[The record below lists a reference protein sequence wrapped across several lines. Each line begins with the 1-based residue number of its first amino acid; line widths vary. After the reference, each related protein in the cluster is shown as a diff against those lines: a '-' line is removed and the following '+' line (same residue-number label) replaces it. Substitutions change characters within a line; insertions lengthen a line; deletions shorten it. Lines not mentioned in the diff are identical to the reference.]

1 LIDEEVPARSGVVL
15 SLNGEGEEDGV
26 LQMNEIFNLDLKADM
41 VVLSACQTGLGKVVR
56 GEGMIGLTRAFMYA
70 GAPSAVVSLWRVQDS
85 STAEFMR
92 SFYSHLRAGKSKVE
106 ALRQAKLEMIRSDI
120 PAHRFPYYWAPFVL
134 VGKDN

>member
-1 LIDEEVPARSGVVL
+1 MIDEEVPARSGVVL

-41 VVLSACQTGLGKVVR
+41 VVLSACQTGLGKVVG

-70 GAPSAVVSLWRVQDS
+70 GTPSVVVSLWNVNDRF
-85 STAEFMR
+85 TAEFMG
-92 SFYSHLRAGKSKVE
+92 SFYRHLKAGTSKVE
-106 ALRQAKLEMIRSDI
+106 ALRQAKLEMFRSDI
-120 PAHRFPYYWAPFVL
+120 PAYRFPYYWAPFVL